1 MVLRKLVAELLS
13 YNPSRSLRVVVW
25 TVALELDVQTYP
37 TISLKEALHKFLCPE
52 TKILP
57 LFLPDWL
64 ASAPIFH
71 RTQFFV
77 EAVSILMFVTHSVFD
92 NHMVAIKSYYLS
104 TNMTLI
110 HRVGLQ
116 PG

>member
-1 MVLRKLVAELLS
+1 MRGCLCSCERVLVGPGLSAATDSRGPGPPLIGSLSQLLS
-13 YNPSRSLRVVVW
+13 LQV
-25 TVALELDVQTYP
+25 TQDALELDVQTYL

-71 RTQFFV
+71 RTQF
-77 EAVSILMFVTHSVFD
+77 SC
-92 NHMVAIKSYYLS
+92 
-104 TNMTLI
+104 
-110 HRVGLQ
+110 
-116 PG
+116 